1 MSNSLRLIT
10 KSHLICRKKNI
21 SNNESFNNENQKI
34 YCTSFESIIGQ
45 IFIASTE
52 KGVCKISIPKESK
65 KEFFKWLENSFSSD
79 SIVENKSKNR
89 ETIEQLTRYF
99 SGKLAKFTCNIDII
113 GTPFQIKVWKEL
125 SKISYGTTVSY
136 KYIGKK
142 IGLKNGFQAV
152 GQAVGANPLAILIPC
167 HRVTGSD
174 GSLTGYAAGIKT
186 KEFLLRLEGTILL

>member
-65 KEFFKWLENSFSSD
+65 KEFFKWLENSF
-79 SIVENKSKNR
+79 
-89 ETIEQLTRYF
+89 
-99 SGKLAKFTCNIDII
+99 
-113 GTPFQIKVWKEL
+113 
-125 SKISYGTTVSY
+125 
-136 KYIGKK
+136 
-142 IGLKNGFQAV
+142 
-152 GQAVGANPLAILIPC
+152 
-167 HRVTGSD
+167 
-174 GSLTGYAAGIKT
+174 
-186 KEFLLRLEGTILL
+186 